1 MEMETMSKKIILDG
15 NRILDRESMA
25 IYMKEVFDLPSHFGK
40 NLDALNDVLSEV
52 QEDTDI
58 VLTRRNVD
66 EICKG
71 KYAYKVLMVLGRAAD
86 ENPHLKIRFAEND
99 EEENA

>member
-1 MEMETMSKKIILDG
+1 MEMENMSKTVILDA

-25 IYMKEVFDLPSHFGK
+25 IYMKETFDFPAHFGK
-40 NLDALNDVLSEV
+40 NLDALNDMLSEV
-52 QEDTDI
+52 SEDTVF
-58 VLTRRNVD
+58 VLTRKNVD
-66 EICKG
+66 QICKE

-86 ENPHLKIRFAEND
+86 ENPHLRIRFSEND